1 MIADTTQLVTD
12 AWEALNNDYLS
23 AGLQWLRV
31 RLHDPDSAEPWWE
44 DERWCTPI
52 PPALEVLGETFG
64 LSRFERLTLFL
75 AAAPEWG
82 FDLDGLRPTLAVAL
96 GALPDPAW
104 DVVSSQRPLRYWRLI
119 QIHHSAPSAL
129 VDAPI
134 TADERIANYLK
145 GLDVLDARLEH
156 LVRPC
161 QPSSALPLTA
171 SQCGAVDEI
180 VATFHEAQPE
190 SLAGP
195 VVELVGPDQEVVRAV
210 AAAAGQAVGRD
221 V

>member
-82 FDLDGLRPTLAVAL
+82 FDLDGLRPTLAGMPTRGL
-96 GALPDPAW
+96 G
-104 DVVSSQRPLRYWRLI
+104 VRECQG
-119 QIHHSAPSAL
+119 
-129 VDAPI
+129 
-134 TADERIANYLK
+134 T
-145 GLDVLDARLEH
+145 LDVRQRRA
-156 LVRPC
+156 
-161 QPSSALPLTA
+161 
-171 SQCGAVDEI
+171 
-180 VATFHEAQPE
+180 
-190 SLAGP
+190 
-195 VVELVGPDQEVVRAV
+195 ELSHMV
-210 AAAAGQAVGRD
+210 
-221 V
+221 